1 MGTLGSA
8 LILAGGSL
16 AALAVAVARTSRY
29 FGLNEP
35 GEPD

>member
-8 LILAGGSL
+8 LILAGDSL
-16 AALAVAVARTSRY
+16 AALAVAVTWTSRY

-35 GEPD
+35 GEPN